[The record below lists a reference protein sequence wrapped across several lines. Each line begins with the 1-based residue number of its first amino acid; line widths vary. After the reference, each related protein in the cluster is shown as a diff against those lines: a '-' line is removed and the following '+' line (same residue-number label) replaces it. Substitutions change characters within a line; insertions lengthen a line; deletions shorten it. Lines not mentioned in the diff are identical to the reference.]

1 MGFHVPRRSS
11 EDAILAH
18 RVAVLARD
26 RGVLGGGQALRAQ
39 LVDTVQLVARL
50 AAQLAQPGGEGA
62 VELVIPPG
70 LKSLLLKLAVRFGVA
85 EGLSGSSQVVQVGNE
100 GPAAFGGDA
109 TAKGL
114 SGLDGAGGIEQNR
127 GHGEPLC

>member
-1 MGFHVPRRSS
+1 
-11 EDAILAH
+11 
-18 RVAVLARD
+18 
-26 RGVLGGGQALRAQ
+26 
-39 LVDTVQLVARL
+39 LVARL

-70 LKSLLLKLAVRFGVA
+70 LKSLLFKVAVRFGIT
-85 EGLSGSSQVVQVGNE
+85 EGLGSPSQVVQVRDE

-127 GHGEPLC
+127 GHGEPLYQACHRPGGCH